1 MAAKTLARRLARLED
16 GSARTCTE
24 CGWGAE
30 RAVYEVV
37 VPVAVGSVRDAPE
50 PPEPRRCP
58 RCGRQTEF
66 LIRFPEARGSSAD
79 S

>member
-1 MAAKTLARRLARLED
+1 MAAKTLARRLARLEGD
-16 GSARTCTE
+16 TARTCPE

-50 PPEPRRCP
+50 PREPRRCP
-58 RCGRQTEF
+58 RCDRPTEYHIF
-66 LIRFPEARGSSAD
+66 FPTAREQ
-79 S
+79 